1 MMYLNQVSPP
11 SLKDVT
17 SLGDV
22 LGMRCSVT
30 VAKVQ
35 LLSHMGLPRGQ
46 ALLNS
51 PCPREGALLG
61 CGVGLTERE
70 RESAKK
76 EMFLGE
82 IRCRTATRLH
92 LRSLTFHST
101 HRAPASQ
108 EGLLCS
114 LHQPQCGDPMYI
126 AGWQSDCV
134 GRRGWGPDSCLA
146 FLQHCIT

>member
-1 MMYLNQVSPP
+1 MYWNQVSPP

-22 LGMRCSVT
+22 LGRKRSTT
-30 VAKVQ
+30 VADVQ
-35 LLSHMGLPRGQ
+35 LLSHTGLLRGQ

-51 PCPREGALLG
+51 PWPREGALLG
-61 CGVGLTERE
+61 CGVGLTEHE
-70 RESAKK
+70 RWSAKK

-92 LRSLTFHST
+92 LWSFTFHST

-114 LHQPQCGDPMYI
+114 LHQLQCGDPMYI

-134 GRRGWGPDSCLA
+134 GRRDWGPVSCLA
-146 FLQHCIT
+146 FLQHCVA